1 MYYTEKGPFVEE
13 LGNTYDAWLSIVG
26 SGDYTSDTKKMA
38 VSIKVNENIYENVI
52 PRYSSDGRV
61 WIYEPTSEI
70 QIAVS
75 PSSGRVMSSLSSLD
89 GVSFVTISKEDRVHK
104 IPDKYY
110 SRRFVITITGVNPDN
125 RTFTTD
131 KTYDEIV
138 DAYNNG
144 EPVVLCMGGDEL
156 PLCHYRDDT
165 GFIFIATPY
174 VGNDLTN
181 IIGIEVRITPDK
193 NTIDSSRRT
202 TLGEMS
208 GVSANQ
214 IPIIIEV
221 SGGRPTR
228 FGAIDVPKMDYS
240 LALTSCS
247 PGQILVVKTVDSDGK
262 PLTWEAKNIS
272 DLVA

>member
-1 MYYTEKGPFVEE
+1 
-13 LGNTYDAWLSIVG
+13 
-26 SGDYTSDTKKMA
+26 MA
-38 VSIKVNENIYENVI
+38 VSIKVDEDVYENVI
-52 PRYSSDGRV
+52 PEYLADPRV
-61 WIYEPTSEI
+61 WSYRPTSEI
-70 QIAVS
+70 QIVAS
-75 PSSGRVMSSLSSLD
+75 PSNGLIQSSLPSLD

-110 SRRFVITITGVNPDN
+110 SRRFVITATGINPDN
-125 RTFTTD
+125 ATFTTD

-144 EPVVLCMGGDEL
+144 EPVVLRMGGSDL
-156 PLCHYRDDT
+156 PVYGYSDGV
-165 GFIFIATPY
+165 GFIFVNTMY

-181 IIGIEVRITPDK
+181 IFGFELRITPDK
-193 NTIDSSRRT
+193 NRINSSRRT

-208 GVSANQ
+208 DVSANQ
-214 IPIIIEV
+214 IPIITEV
-221 SGGRPTR
+221 SGGRPIR
-228 FGAIDVPKMDYS
+228 FGAIDVPEMDYS

-272 DLVA
+272 DLVT

>member
-1 MYYTEKGPFVEE
+1 
-13 LGNTYDAWLSIVG
+13 
-26 SGDYTSDTKKMA
+26 MA

-61 WIYEPTSEI
+61 WVYEPTSEI

-110 SRRFVITITGVNPDN
+110 SRRFVITITGENSDN
-125 RTFTTD
+125 MTFTTD

-144 EPVVLCMGGDEL
+144 EPIVLYIGGAEL
-156 PLCHYRDDT
+156 PLSSYNDGA
-165 GFIFIATPY
+165 GFNFMNTMY
-174 VGNDLTN
+174 VGKDSTN
-181 IIGIEVRITPDK
+181 ITGIELRITPDK
-193 NTIDSSRRT
+193 NMVSISQRT

-214 IPIIIEV
+214 IPIITEV
-221 SGGRPTR
+221 LDGRPIR
-228 FGAIDVPKMDYS
+228 FGAIDVPEMDYS

-272 DLVA
+272 DLIT